1 MVDQQNPSLQGQDGD
16 NPNPEEDYPIDPEFW
31 DNLLDLF
38 PSWGDE
44 IIALLLILFGILSF
58 LSIFNVFGESP
69 IPTAWATTL
78 TTLFGHGS
86 MIVSGGILLLGI
98 VIVLVNIG
106 VGITFPTRRI
116 IALEAV
122 FIASV
127 ALLHLVQSQGLVS
140 EMRPLARAG
149 RGGGLVGWAL
159 SYPPTQLIS
168 YTSTVAFYSVILIV
182 GIGVTLGIRRE
193 QIKRA
198 VLFIQNRFD
207 AAAAQLAY
215 SPKERRKRRS
225 AQRQRRD
232 EAARLR
238 ALQLESPN
246 LVLRSPI
253 MRIRPDMDRIPPSMR
268 PGADVAPVEPEVD
281 ELIEHPLFT
290 GEARHEIYDIIGEVV
305 EDDDEQKATP
315 SSKSSSKKKSKKS
328 DKAAEKKVKR
338 PDGRVKRYF
347 SLGDMDEAKKVGKRD
362 EAWPDLDLLLDIPL
376 NRPEEVEIN
385 TKVVLIENT
394 LLEFDIDID
403 VQDVKV
409 GPTVT
414 QYLVKP
420 FRADESDRTKRTRI
434 SKIASY
440 QNDLALALSAKR
452 LRIEAPVPGTS
463 FVGIEV
469 PNNDPSTVSLRSVYE
484 SEVFQ
489 AKLEKSKTPLL
500 IPLGRDV
507 AGDPFPVD
515 LASLPHTLV
524 AGTTGSGKSVAL
536 AAITT
541 ALLLNNTPDDLRFV
555 MLDPKMV
562 ELSRFNGL
570 PHLMGPVETDTERI
584 MGVLRWCTREM
595 DNRYQLLEKES
606 ARNIAIYNDKMAK
619 RKDGEKLP
627 YIVILIDEVGDL
639 MMSNPDETEHN
650 LTRLA
655 QMARAVGMHMVVAT
669 QRPSVDVLTG
679 LIKAN
684 FPGRIAFSV
693 ASGVD
698 SRVILDSIGAE
709 ALLGKGDMLFLSND
723 AAGPK
728 RLQGCF
734 VSDDEVRRIVDYW
747 KGWARD
753 LRLKGEGLD
762 EIRRVPWEKTLSKLE
777 LLSETDELLE
787 DALKAVIQ
795 SQTASTA
802 MLQKHLN
809 VGFPRASRIMDLLHE
824 LGAIGPPQPGGK
836 MRKVLISSYR
846 KDPMKELIDER
857 RRQERERQR
866 AEERAAKAAAEATAG
881 VKEKQPEPE
890 QQALS
895 LIVPDQP
902 APPTVKVEESAKSK
916 SALPSGATT
925 KKSETVEAEIIEEDD
940 TDGADDDVI
949 EAEVEVIDDGA
960 DDISADKSDSA
971 EAEDAEA
978 TEADEPIPEPEAS
991 AEDVEAEASAADE
1004 VLSDDSEEGADELE
1018 YVDDDDEEWTE
1029 DDEEWVEDDEDF
1041 IDPDEDDRLL

>member
-1 MVDQQNPSLQGQDGD
+1 MVEQQTPTLDGQEGD
-16 NPNPEEDYPIDPEFW
+16 NPTPEEDYPINPEFW
-31 DNLLDLF
+31 DSILDLF

-78 TTLFGHGS
+78 TMLFGHGS
-86 MIVSGGILLLGI
+86 LIVSGGILLLGI

-127 ALLHLVQSQGLVS
+127 ALLHLVQSQGLVG
-140 EMRPLARAG
+140 EMRPLARTG

-168 YTSTVAFYSVILIV
+168 YTSTVAFYTVMLVV

-193 QIKRA
+193 QIKQT
-198 VLFIQNRFD
+198 VQLIQD
-207 AAAAQLAY
+207 AFENAADALAQ
-215 SPKERRKRRS
+215 SPKARRKRR
-225 AQRQRRD
+225 AVERQRRD

-253 MRIRPDMDRIPPSMR
+253 LRIRPDMNRIPPSMR

-281 ELIEHPLFT
+281 ELVEHPLFT
-290 GEARHEIYDIIGEVV
+290 GEARHEVYDIIGEVV
-305 EDDDEQKATP
+305 EGEDEKKP
-315 SSKSSSKKKSKKS
+315 KSKSTSSSTKKTKK
-328 DKAAEKKVKR
+328 DGEPTEKKVKR

-347 SLGDMDEAKKVGKRD
+347 ALGDMDEKKKVGKRHK
-362 EAWPDLDLLLDIPL
+362 AWPTLDLLLDIPL

-403 VQDVKV
+403 VTDVKV

-420 FRADESDRTKRTRI
+420 FREDESDRTKRTRI

-489 AKLEKSKTPLL
+489 AKLEKAKTPLL
-500 IPLGRDV
+500 VPLGRDV

-536 AAITT
+536 AAITI

-562 ELSRFNGL
+562 ELTRFNGL
-570 PHLMGPVETDTERI
+570 PHLMGPVETDAERI

-606 ARNIAIYNDKMAK
+606 ARNIAIYNEKMAK

-627 YIVILIDEVGDL
+627 YIVIMIDEVGDL

-684 FPGRIAFSV
+684 FPGRIAFAV

-734 VSDDEVRRIVDYW
+734 VSDDEVRHIVDYW
-747 KGWARD
+747 KDWARN

-762 EIRRVPWEKTLSKLE
+762 DIRRVPWEKTLSKLE
-777 LLSETDELLE
+777 LLSETDDLLE
-787 DALKAVIQ
+787 DALNAVIQ
-795 SQTASTA
+795 SQMASTA

-836 MRKVLISSYR
+836 MRKVLISAYR
-846 KDPMKELIDER
+846 KDPMKELIEER
-857 RRQERERQR
+857 RRQERQRQR
-866 AEERAAKAAAEATAG
+866 AEERAAKAAAESTSA
-881 VKEKQPEPE
+881 VKEKDTQPEAVQP
-890 QQALS
+890 QLA
-895 LIVPDQP
+895 LIVPETPKLPAVEVDEPTTNATPPSTTAQP
-902 APPTVKVEESAKSK
+902 A
-916 SALPSGATT
+916 TT
-925 KKSETVEAEIIEEDD
+925 DTLEAEIIDD
-940 TDGADDDVI
+940 NSAEGGDNVI
-949 EAEVEVIDDGA
+949 DAEVEIMGEG
-960 DDISADKSDSA
+960 DSA
-971 EAEDAEA
+971 AAVAAVTNIEEDAPSA
-978 TEADEPIPEPEAS
+978 GVTPTDDANPTDRLADEPEDAPEPD
-991 AEDVEAEASAADE
+991 DVTDE
-1004 VLSDDSEEGADELE
+1004 
-1018 YVDDDDEEWTE
+1018 
-1029 DDEEWVEDDEDF
+1029 
-1041 IDPDEDDRLL
+1041 PDKNSPAQ